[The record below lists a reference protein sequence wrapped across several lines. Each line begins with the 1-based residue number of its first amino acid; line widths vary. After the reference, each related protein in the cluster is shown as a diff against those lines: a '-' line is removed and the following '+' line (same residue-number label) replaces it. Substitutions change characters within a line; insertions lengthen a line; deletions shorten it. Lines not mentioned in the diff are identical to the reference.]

1 MKARGSRLLA
11 GVLLAIGLV
20 GCARPGD
27 SGIRKFPP
35 PELFRWTASAATD
48 ARTLQ
53 QAFAVGMRLDLCQP
67 VAARSVVTTWLASGP
82 DYGAAWVVADCRDN
96 RNDPRP
102 VQALFLVRRDRQD
115 GPKCDYWMA
124 DNAGFVQ
131 KALTGPMPN
140 AERAQVSAWLSLPP
154 DTYHETPAMTSLH
167 PLSSLRS
174 WTSASRVFVTGR
186 FEGQATRP
194 ADGATLVRVGGRSGW
209 LVPGQGLVSVVV
221 PLATGWTFFFSGT
234 AVPAQVQQLA
244 ASTLD
249 HIQGTLPPEPI
260 PANVDPTAW
269 C

>member
-1 MKARGSRLLA
+1 MKARSSRLLA
-11 GVLLAIGLV
+11 GILLAIGLV

-35 PELFRWTASAATD
+35 PILFRWTPSAASD
-48 ARTLQ
+48 ARTPQ
-53 QAFAVGMRLDLCQP
+53 QAFAAGMRLDLCQP

-102 VQALFLVRRDRQD
+102 MQALFLVRRDRQD

-124 DNAGFVQ
+124 VSAGFVQ

-140 AERAQVSAWLSLPP
+140 AERAQVPAWLSLPP

-174 WTSASRVFVTGR
+174 WMSASRVFITGR

-194 ADGATLVRVGGRSGW
+194 ADGATLVRVAGRSGW

-234 AVPAQVQQLA
+234 AVPDQVQQLA

-249 HIQGTLPPEPI
+249 HIQEALPPEPI
-260 PANVDPTAW
+260 PANVDPIAW